1 MRVFVAL
8 QLPDKTRQNLSRSA
22 ETLRHFD
29 KGGKFVPA
37 ANYHITLSFLG
48 EVADDDLIYVQ
59 AAMDKVA
66 HMTAPTMAVSQIS
79 VLRASDIVCAKF
91 RYDKALTE
99 LHEAL
104 AEELESRRFTVEH
117 RAYRPP
123 RNAGTQA
130 QIHLA
135 VQRGKQ
141 KRGRVQHAIRRRQ
154 NGAVRQQPRRRHTRL
169 HAAVHRNARRYKSIE
184 VAKKTLDELTLNTAQ
199 TAKPP
204 QSAT

>member
-1 MRVFVAL
+1 MRPTRSIRMRVFVAL

-117 RAYRPP
+117 RAYRPHVTLVRKYKFTLP
-123 RNAGTQA
+123 FSEVSKSVDVFNMPFVADKMVLYASNLEGDTPVYTPLYTVTLGAATQS
-130 QIHLA
+130 
-135 VQRGKQ
+135 K
-141 KRGRVQHAIRRRQ
+141 
-154 NGAVRQQPRRRHTRL
+154 
-169 HAAVHRNARRYKSIE
+169 
-184 VAKKTLDELTLNTAQ
+184 
-199 TAKPP
+199 
-204 QSAT
+204 

>member
-1 MRVFVAL
+1 MRPTRSIRMRVFVAL

-104 AEELESRRFTVEH
+104 AEELESRHFTVEH
-117 RAYRPP
+117 RAYRPHVTLVRKYKFTLP
-123 RNAGTQA
+123 FSEVSKSVDVFNMPFVADKMVLYASNLEGGTPVYTP
-130 QIHLA
+130 LYT
-135 VQRGKQ
+135 VTL
-141 KRGRVQHAIRRRQ
+141 
-154 NGAVRQQPRRRHTRL
+154 GAT
-169 HAAVHRNARRYKSIE
+169 N
-184 VAKKTLDELTLNTAQ
+184 
-199 TAKPP
+199 
-204 QSAT
+204 QSK

>member
-59 AAMDKVA
+59 AAMDEVA

-104 AEELESRRFTVEH
+104 AEELESRHFTVEH
-117 RAYRPP
+117 RAYRPHVTLVRKYKFTLP
-123 RNAGTQA
+123 FSEVSKSVDVFNMPFVADKMVLYASNLEGGTPVYTP
-130 QIHLA
+130 LYT
-135 VQRGKQ
+135 VTL
-141 KRGRVQHAIRRRQ
+141 
-154 NGAVRQQPRRRHTRL
+154 GAT
-169 HAAVHRNARRYKSIE
+169 N
-184 VAKKTLDELTLNTAQ
+184 
-199 TAKPP
+199 
-204 QSAT
+204 QSK

>member
-8 QLPDKTRQNLSRSA
+8 QLPDKTRQTLSRSA

-117 RAYRPP
+117 RAYRPHVTLVRKYKFTLP
-123 RNAGTQA
+123 FSEVSKSVDVFNMPFVADKMVLYASNLEGDTPVYTPLYTVTLSVATQS
-130 QIHLA
+130 
-135 VQRGKQ
+135 K
-141 KRGRVQHAIRRRQ
+141 
-154 NGAVRQQPRRRHTRL
+154 
-169 HAAVHRNARRYKSIE
+169 
-184 VAKKTLDELTLNTAQ
+184 
-199 TAKPP
+199 
-204 QSAT
+204 